1 MMEHVVKLRPKA
13 KPSIGVMDL
22 HERQTEFY
30 KIRTVVI
37 TQSTKKNTKESIEQ
51 ATLTD
56 RRVSSTKTVP
66 VQTAPIGLSVSVI
79 YASASSPPARPH
91 RRDHRADVVL
101 VVQRQDIGRIDL
113 GARPSHW
120 VVLRMSLVV
129 LMRRSFLHSADW
141 PRQQSLKM

>member
-1 MMEHVVKLRPKA
+1 MMKYVIKLRPKA

-22 HERQTEFY
+22 HGRQTELY
-30 KIRTVVI
+30 KIRTVVM
-37 TQSTKKNTKESIEQ
+37 TQPSKKTRKKSIEQ

-79 YASASSPPARPH
+79 YASASSPPAHP
-91 RRDHRADVVL
+91 RRRGRRGDVVL